1 MKRFSLLSLFFLL
14 LSCGKGVLGPA
25 RVDGVVADATTGDPI
40 YNATVYLFERENDF
54 EFLGA
59 PAPEILIDSTTTGA
73 LGRFEFAYDDRHGY
87 AYSVFATKYNY
98 IDKANPQSILS
109 LGNGTDIELILDPEA
124 FLKVRIHN
132 IKTYDSGDYIG
143 INGLDQDPY
152 YGNDVDT
159 IEIKRV
165 AGNSTATLHVFIYN
179 NGINDGSVEHNIYCP
194 AFDTT
199 YYEILY

>member
-1 MKRFSLLSLFFLL
+1 MKRIGFLYIFLLL
-14 LSCGKGVLGPA
+14 LSCGKGILGPA
-25 RVDGVVADATTGDPI
+25 RVDGVVTDATTGDPI

-59 PAPEILIDSTTTGA
+59 PAPEILIDSITTGA

-109 LGNGTDIELILDPEA
+109 LGNGTDIELFLDPEA
-124 FLKVRIHN
+124 FLKVRVHN
-132 IKTYDSGDYIG
+132 INTYATGDNID
-143 INGLDQDPY
+143 INGLDEGPY
-152 YGNDVDT
+152 YGNYVDE

-165 AGNSTATLHVFIYN
+165 SGNNIYSLHVFVVID
-179 NGINDGSVEHNIYCP
+179 GIISSSVEHNIYCP

>member
-1 MKRFSLLSLFFLL
+1 MKRIDFLYIFLLL
-14 LSCGKGVLGPA
+14 LSCGKGVFGPA
-25 RVDGVVADATTGDPI
+25 RVDGVVTDATTGDPI

-54 EFLGA
+54 EFLGS
-59 PAPEILIDSTTTGA
+59 PAPEILIDSITTGA
-73 LGRFEFAYDDRHGY
+73 LGRFEFAYDDRNGY

-98 IDKANPQSILS
+98 IDKANPQGILS
-109 LGNGTDIELILDPEA
+109 LGNGTDIELFLDPEA
-124 FLKVRIHN
+124 FLKVRVHN
-132 IKTYDSGDYIG
+132 INTYGTGDYIG

-165 AGNSTATLHVFIYN
+165 NGNSTFSINVFITN
-179 NGINDGSVEHNIYCP
+179 NGILSSSEEYNIYCP